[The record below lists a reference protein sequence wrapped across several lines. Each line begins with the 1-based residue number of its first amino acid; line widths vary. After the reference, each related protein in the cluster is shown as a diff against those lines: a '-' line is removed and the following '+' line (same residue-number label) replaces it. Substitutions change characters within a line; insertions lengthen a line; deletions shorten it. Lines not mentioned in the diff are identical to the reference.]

1 MFAWHVDRLVW
12 LKLSVLADSDEGDC
26 QILEAEPRHKFKI
39 RVETEGS
46 DVGSELE
53 VSPAAITLRFEY
65 TPTYPD
71 EPPLM
76 EVLPEENME
85 EEELEHLKEQ
95 LMEQCAEN
103 LGMVMVFTLVSHALE
118 WLSTHKEGL
127 ARTAKEEKELEKKE
141 LEEAE
146 RKKFEGTRVT
156 VETFLAWKAKFDK
169 ELFAL
174 RSEKERDDEKNKKF
188 TGRELFQ
195 KDDTLNES
203 DLIFLGDG
211 EGEVAVDESLFQDLD
226 DLDLEDDHDE
236 DFGPGDDEG
245 LSD

>member
-12 LKLSVLADSDEGDC
+12 LKLSVCWQTRMKE
-26 QILEAEPRHKFKI
+26 IV
-39 RVETEGS
+39 RVSAPDKLSRDLYLRAATN
-46 DVGSELE
+46 ELE

-85 EEELEHLKEQ
+85 EEELE
-95 LMEQCAEN
+95 
-103 LGMVMVFTLVSHALE
+103 TP
-118 WLSTHKEGL
+118 EG
-127 ARTAKEEKELEKKE
+127 AVN
-141 LEEAE
+141 
-146 RKKFEGTRVT
+146 GT
-156 VETFLAWKAKFDK
+156 
-169 ELFAL
+169 
-174 RSEKERDDEKNKKF
+174 
-188 TGRELFQ
+188 
-195 KDDTLNES
+195 
-203 DLIFLGDG
+203 G